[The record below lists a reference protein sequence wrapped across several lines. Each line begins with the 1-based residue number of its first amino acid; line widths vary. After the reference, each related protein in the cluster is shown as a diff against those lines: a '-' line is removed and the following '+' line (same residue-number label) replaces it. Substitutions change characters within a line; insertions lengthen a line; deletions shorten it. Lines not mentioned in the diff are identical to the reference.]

1 MKPIKG
7 VLYIMITFFCL
18 TIPCHGERPAKESM
32 AVVKPGVGIGDI
44 RLGDNLPDAIKKMNK
59 EPTEVKRVKNKDR
72 QSLEYWVSYK
82 EMGMTF
88 IFDERKKLI
97 RVAISNP
104 GIVVDQKEIKVT
116 SSLAEL
122 QKSYGAGYSREID
135 IGGRF
140 KQRVYPG
147 VSFIINKETGKIAVI
162 IIEKGN

>member
-1 MKPIKG
+1 MKPLKG
-7 VLYIMITFFCL
+7 VFYIMIALFCL

-44 RLGDNLPDAIKKMNK
+44 RLGDNLSDVIKKMK
-59 EPTEVKRVKNKDR
+59 KDPTEVKRVENRDKK
-72 QSLEYWVSYK
+72 SIKYWVSYK
-82 EMGMTF
+82 EMGISF
-88 IFDERKKLI
+88 VFDERKKLI
-97 RVAISNP
+97 RIAISNP

-122 QKSYGAGYSREID
+122 QKSYGVGYLRDID
-135 IGGRF
+135 VGKKF

-147 VSFIINKETGKIAVI
+147 VSFIINKETEKITVI